1 MLKTVAVDPKTK
13 KALHVEEQWDQ
24 TQEVSGDEIIP
35 VYMSTA
41 VAHGTFK
48 AATISGAA
56 TTIVVQPKDQGSLLL
71 TDLFVSADKVQN
83 ASVTVQFSDGTTSIP
98 IIAPIVTDAPV
109 NLGAALAGRWQGWE
123 DARVEVVTT
132 TAGQNVTVSVGYIKM
147 PTGLPYDEWDS
158 LR

>member
-1 MLKTVAVDPKTK
+1 MLKTVAVDPKSK
-13 KALHVEEQWDQ
+13 RSLHVEEQWSQ
-24 TQEVSGDEIIP
+24 TQAVTGNEIIP
-35 VYMSTA
+35 VYMTTA

-56 TTIVVQPKDQGSLLL
+56 TTIVAQPSNEGSLML
-71 TDLFVSADKVQN
+71 TDLFISADKVNN
-83 ASVTVQFSDGTTSIP
+83 ASVTVQFADGTNTIP
-98 IIAPIVTDAPV
+98 IITPIVTDAPV
-109 NLGAALAGRWQGWE
+109 NLGAALAGRWQGWK
-123 DARVEVVTT
+123 DARVEVVTD